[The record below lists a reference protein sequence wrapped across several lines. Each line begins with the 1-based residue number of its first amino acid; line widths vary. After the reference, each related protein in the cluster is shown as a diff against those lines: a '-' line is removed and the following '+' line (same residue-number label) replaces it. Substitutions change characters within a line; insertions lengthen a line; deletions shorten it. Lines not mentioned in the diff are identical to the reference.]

1 METPIRFNGYLFNS
15 EIGELIYQDAIG
27 QEIMVRLPP
36 QPSKLLKLLI
46 ENYPKIV
53 SQEQIQQSIWPEV
66 KVDYEGSIH
75 FCIRQIRAALN
86 DSATDPTYIETVP
99 RRGYRW
105 IAAID
110 AQDVLTKR
118 SPFTNKT
125 VQGLSALTFLFILG
139 YFFFSWLN
147 GKTDVSNAPEK
158 LRIAIMPFQPREA
171 TNTFTGND
179 IALQLV
185 DVLTNQYQTEC
196 EIIGPTT
203 TINYE
208 QSQIPAFIKRFQIDC
223 LINGRFSQVG
233 DTSRLLAE
241 VIRAKDGAHV
251 WVHYFDA
258 SVPPDS
264 IVGLIKGGV
273 VATFLEQ
280 R

>member
-1 METPIRFNGYLFNS
+1 METPIRFNGYLFHS
-15 EIGELIYQDAIG
+15 EIGELIRQDAAG
-27 QEIMVRLPP
+27 QEIVARLPP
-36 QPSKLLKLLI
+36 QPSKLLKLLL
-46 ENYPKIV
+46 ENYPEVV

-110 AQDVLTKR
+110 APDALPKR
-118 SPFTNKT
+118 SPFTKKT
-125 VQGLSALTFLFILG
+125 VKGLSALAFLFILG

-158 LRIAIMPFQPREA
+158 LRIAIMPFQPKEA

-185 DVLTNQYQTEC
+185 DVLTNQYQTAC

-208 QSQIPAFIKRFQIDC
+208 QSQIPAFIKRFHIDC

-251 WVHYFDA
+251 WVQYFDA
-258 SVPPDS
+258 AVAQDS
-264 IVGLIKGGV
+264 IVALIKEGV
-273 VATFLEQ
+273 IGAFLEQ